1 MNFSVYWQHA
11 DAVSKTLY
19 FILLAMSIATWT
31 IFILR
36 LLGTRQLKQ
45 QAYSQ
50 LVQALAQLKSKLQ
63 PLTFEQ
69 RKAVAEQAL
78 LRQISAEKSQA
89 EKGVSVLGT
98 IASLAPFVGLFGTV
112 WGIFHALVAVG
123 TSGQAGLAQVATP
136 VGEALIMTGL
146 GLSVAIPA
154 VLAYNICV
162 RFNRGL
168 AHDLQDQAHSLLID
182 TTLQAQMRVGFD
194 HHHAP
199 KSIRDGGPGAH
210 IGDNNGPTAA
220 NSAAAISQLN
230 TRWRAGC
237 ASQGR
242 NTRPK
247 PAQVAT
253 DSQQITPDSAQNHIS
268 RSAWPSP
275 TPTSTLTPDIA
286 THQAFGFSPW
296 HSAPRH
302 RPDCASA
309 LSSSSARTG
318 ARAMRAARYSK
329 YPAPAYGK
337 APPSHGQPRHSCCK
351 PVPDSQTIN
360 T

>member
-45 QAYSQ
+45 QAYNQ
-50 LVQALAQLKSKLQ
+50 LVQALAILKSKLQ

-123 TSGQAGLAQVATP
+123 KSGQAGLAQVATP

-146 GLSVAIPA
+146 GLAVAIPA

-182 TTLQAQMRVGFD
+182 TMLQQETTAKTETKSTQQGLVG
-194 HHHAP
+194 
-199 KSIRDGGPGAH
+199 G
-210 IGDNNGPTAA
+210 
-220 NSAAAISQLN
+220 
-230 TRWRAGC
+230 
-237 ASQGR
+237 
-242 NTRPK
+242 
-247 PAQVAT
+247 
-253 DSQQITPDSAQNHIS
+253 
-268 RSAWPSP
+268 
-275 TPTSTLTPDIA
+275 
-286 THQAFGFSPW
+286 QA
-296 HSAPRH
+296 
-302 RPDCASA
+302 
-309 LSSSSARTG
+309 
-318 ARAMRAARYSK
+318 
-329 YPAPAYGK
+329 
-337 APPSHGQPRHSCCK
+337 
-351 PVPDSQTIN
+351 
-360 T
+360 

>member
-98 IASLAPFVGLFGTV
+98 IASLAPFAGLFGTV

-182 TTLQAQMRVGFD
+182 TMLQQETPAKTETKATQQSLVG
-194 HHHAP
+194 
-199 KSIRDGGPGAH
+199 G
-210 IGDNNGPTAA
+210 
-220 NSAAAISQLN
+220 
-230 TRWRAGC
+230 
-237 ASQGR
+237 
-242 NTRPK
+242 
-247 PAQVAT
+247 
-253 DSQQITPDSAQNHIS
+253 
-268 RSAWPSP
+268 
-275 TPTSTLTPDIA
+275 
-286 THQAFGFSPW
+286 QA
-296 HSAPRH
+296 
-302 RPDCASA
+302 
-309 LSSSSARTG
+309 
-318 ARAMRAARYSK
+318 
-329 YPAPAYGK
+329 
-337 APPSHGQPRHSCCK
+337 
-351 PVPDSQTIN
+351 
-360 T
+360 

>member
-36 LLGTRQLKQ
+36 ILGTRQLKQ
-45 QAYSQ
+45 QAYKQ
-50 LVQALAQLKSKLQ
+50 LVQALATLKAKLQ
-63 PLTFEQ
+63 PLSFEQ

-123 TSGQAGLAQVATP
+123 KSGQAGLAQVATP

-146 GLSVAIPA
+146 GLAVAIPA
-154 VLAYNICV
+154 VMAYNICV

-182 TTLQAQMRVGFD
+182 TMLQQETTVKTETKTTQQSLVG
-194 HHHAP
+194 
-199 KSIRDGGPGAH
+199 G
-210 IGDNNGPTAA
+210 
-220 NSAAAISQLN
+220 
-230 TRWRAGC
+230 
-237 ASQGR
+237 
-242 NTRPK
+242 
-247 PAQVAT
+247 
-253 DSQQITPDSAQNHIS
+253 
-268 RSAWPSP
+268 
-275 TPTSTLTPDIA
+275 
-286 THQAFGFSPW
+286 QA
-296 HSAPRH
+296 
-302 RPDCASA
+302 
-309 LSSSSARTG
+309 
-318 ARAMRAARYSK
+318 
-329 YPAPAYGK
+329 
-337 APPSHGQPRHSCCK
+337 
-351 PVPDSQTIN
+351 
-360 T
+360 

>member
-1 MNFSVYWQHA
+1 MNFSIYWQHA

-36 LLGTRQLKQ
+36 LLGTRQLKK

-182 TTLQAQMRVGFD
+182 TMLQQETPAKTETKATQQSLVG
-194 HHHAP
+194 
-199 KSIRDGGPGAH
+199 G
-210 IGDNNGPTAA
+210 
-220 NSAAAISQLN
+220 
-230 TRWRAGC
+230 
-237 ASQGR
+237 
-242 NTRPK
+242 
-247 PAQVAT
+247 
-253 DSQQITPDSAQNHIS
+253 
-268 RSAWPSP
+268 
-275 TPTSTLTPDIA
+275 
-286 THQAFGFSPW
+286 QA
-296 HSAPRH
+296 
-302 RPDCASA
+302 
-309 LSSSSARTG
+309 
-318 ARAMRAARYSK
+318 
-329 YPAPAYGK
+329 
-337 APPSHGQPRHSCCK
+337 
-351 PVPDSQTIN
+351 
-360 T
+360 

>member
-45 QAYSQ
+45 QAYNQ
-50 LVQALAQLKSKLQ
+50 LVQALATLKSKLQ

-123 TSGQAGLAQVATP
+123 KSGQAGLAQVATP

-146 GLSVAIPA
+146 GLAVAIPA

-182 TTLQAQMRVGFD
+182 TMLQQETTAKTET
-194 HHHAP
+194 
-199 KSIRDGGPGAH
+199 KS
-210 IGDNNGPTAA
+210 
-220 NSAAAISQLN
+220 
-230 TRWRAGC
+230 
-237 ASQGR
+237 
-242 NTRPK
+242 
-247 PAQVAT
+247 
-253 DSQQITPDSAQNHIS
+253 
-268 RSAWPSP
+268 
-275 TPTSTLTPDIA
+275 
-286 THQAFGFSPW
+286 THQG
-296 HSAPRH
+296 
-302 RPDCASA
+302 
-309 LSSSSARTG
+309 LVG
-318 ARAMRAARYSK
+318 
-329 YPAPAYGK
+329 
-337 APPSHGQPRHSCCK
+337 GQA
-351 PVPDSQTIN
+351 
-360 T
+360 

>member
-36 LLGTRQLKQ
+36 LMGTRQLKQ

-182 TTLQAQMRVGFD
+182 TMLQQETTATVEVKATQQSF
-194 HHHAP
+194 A
-199 KSIRDGGPGAH
+199 GG
-210 IGDNNGPTAA
+210 
-220 NSAAAISQLN
+220 
-230 TRWRAGC
+230 
-237 ASQGR
+237 
-242 NTRPK
+242 
-247 PAQVAT
+247 QV
-253 DSQQITPDSAQNHIS
+253 
-268 RSAWPSP
+268 
-275 TPTSTLTPDIA
+275 
-286 THQAFGFSPW
+286 
-296 HSAPRH
+296 
-302 RPDCASA
+302 
-309 LSSSSARTG
+309 
-318 ARAMRAARYSK
+318 
-329 YPAPAYGK
+329 
-337 APPSHGQPRHSCCK
+337 
-351 PVPDSQTIN
+351 
-360 T
+360 

>member
-154 VLAYNICV
+154 VLAYNICL

-182 TTLQAQMRVGFD
+182 TMLQQETPAKTETKATQQSLVG
-194 HHHAP
+194 
-199 KSIRDGGPGAH
+199 G
-210 IGDNNGPTAA
+210 
-220 NSAAAISQLN
+220 
-230 TRWRAGC
+230 
-237 ASQGR
+237 
-242 NTRPK
+242 
-247 PAQVAT
+247 
-253 DSQQITPDSAQNHIS
+253 
-268 RSAWPSP
+268 
-275 TPTSTLTPDIA
+275 
-286 THQAFGFSPW
+286 QA
-296 HSAPRH
+296 
-302 RPDCASA
+302 
-309 LSSSSARTG
+309 
-318 ARAMRAARYSK
+318 
-329 YPAPAYGK
+329 
-337 APPSHGQPRHSCCK
+337 
-351 PVPDSQTIN
+351 
-360 T
+360 

>member
-45 QAYSQ
+45 QAYAQ
-50 LVQALAQLKSKLQ
+50 LAQALATLKSKLQ
-63 PLTFEQ
+63 PLSFEQ

-168 AHDLQDQAHSLLID
+168 AHDLQDQAHGLLID
-182 TTLQAQMRVGFD
+182 TMLQQEPSATVEVKATQQSF
-194 HHHAP
+194 A
-199 KSIRDGGPGAH
+199 GG
-210 IGDNNGPTAA
+210 
-220 NSAAAISQLN
+220 
-230 TRWRAGC
+230 
-237 ASQGR
+237 
-242 NTRPK
+242 
-247 PAQVAT
+247 QV
-253 DSQQITPDSAQNHIS
+253 
-268 RSAWPSP
+268 
-275 TPTSTLTPDIA
+275 
-286 THQAFGFSPW
+286 
-296 HSAPRH
+296 
-302 RPDCASA
+302 
-309 LSSSSARTG
+309 
-318 ARAMRAARYSK
+318 
-329 YPAPAYGK
+329 
-337 APPSHGQPRHSCCK
+337 
-351 PVPDSQTIN
+351 
-360 T
+360 